1 MAFLSSQGTIQHW
14 SDLGNCV
21 KCQLWCRWIG
31 QMNKSK
37 VLFWVKKVLV
47 CAYAWN
53 LIRTTTRLDIICI
66 WSNFHL
72 TIQWSSGH
80 FTSRRVHPWSV
91 RAGEQK
97 LSNKGSMHYRFRFI
111 TFIIVLS
118 AFQKHNKKCRREISS
133 WRNLDQISFNNCT
146 FHRSM
151 TGERENLEILGKS
164 LKHCEC
170 WNQESYSTFAN

>member
-1 MAFLSSQGTIQHW
+1 M
-14 SDLGNCV
+14 
-21 KCQLWCRWIG
+21 WIG

-37 VLFWVKKVLV
+37 VLFWVKMDLV
-47 CAYAWN
+47 CAYARN

-72 TIQWSSGH
+72 TIQWRPGH
-80 FTSRRVHPWSV
+80 FTSRRVHLGSV

-97 LSNKGSMHYRFRFI
+97 LSIKGSMHYRFRFI

-118 AFQKHNKKCRREISS
+118 AFQKHNKKCGREISS

-146 FHRSM
+146 FHFSM
-151 TGERENLEILGKS
+151 TGAS
-164 LKHCEC
+164 
-170 WNQESYSTFAN
+170 ESKNIGEKFRAFFESWIKKIIQHLQLL